1 MSTSHSKTLPTRL
14 INFWGNFPSSSPTTT
29 TTMSVTVADF
39 SSIKR
44 TIAVT
49 LEHSCNFLMQIVTT
63 WKGSFP
69 FVVGESGYQTAI
81 AQNSTR
87 LLPFVSRRIWVLF
100 FNGSAIFTFCWQM
113 KCTRMTLLFWNWL
126 RKWHISAGNLL
137 NLEVTNF
144 SLSFPIPG
152 TNHLDVVQ
160 HVVQQKVP
168 PPPGGP
174 PPGPLPG
181 HHVPAAIPGKPT
193 PKHHQ
198 PVQ

>member
-44 TIAVT
+44 TIAAT

-63 WKGSFP
+63 WNGEFSFCCRGIGVPNSNSAKFDEIASVCQQKNLGS
-69 FVVGESGYQTAI
+69 
-81 AQNSTR
+81 
-87 LLPFVSRRIWVLF
+87 F